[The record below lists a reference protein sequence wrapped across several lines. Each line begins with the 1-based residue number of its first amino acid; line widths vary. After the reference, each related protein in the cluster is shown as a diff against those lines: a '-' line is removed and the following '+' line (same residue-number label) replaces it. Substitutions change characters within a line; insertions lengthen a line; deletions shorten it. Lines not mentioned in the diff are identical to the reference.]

1 MIDWNVM
8 ETKRNPFPV
17 LVGVTALVLVV
28 ATVSGGKREAGGD
41 VPPEA
46 AGWYGAMSM
55 YRALALWAGK
65 RAMSA
70 ELNYWKAVG

>member
-1 MIDWNVM
+1 MSDIEEKKPRWSTPARV
-8 ETKRNPFPV
+8 V
-17 LVGVTALVLVV
+17 AVAALVAV
-28 ATVSGGKREAGGD
+28 AVAATSGRREPEH

-46 AGWYGAMSM
+46 VGWYGAMEL
-55 YRALALWAGK
+55 YRTVAMWAGK